1 MVYGWL
7 QHETIWPENQN
18 VSGYTDVPKFTKKS
32 RANFTKKLRV
42 EHLLHLFMRWIPIKS
57 LICHQIALDC

>member
-7 QHETIWPENQN
+7 QHDYNMKLFQN
-18 VSGYTDVPKFTKKS
+18 VSGNTDVPKFTKKS